1 MQIRSYK
8 FDSNS
13 KYHQNEI
20 WSDTMQLGANI
31 PHSVLFILAKLET
44 SFSSASY
51 IILIND
57 IMTGSVNFD

>member
-44 SFSSASY
+44 SFQFS
-51 IILIND
+51 LLHD
-57 IMTGSVNFD
+57 FDKWHYDWIG